1 MDSGLN
7 YTYQGFAYDTDV
19 ECEPYLNIDT
29 DGDNR
34 PDINLDLDG
43 DGKPD
48 INIDVDGDR
57 IPDTNIDSR
66 GDGKPDINV
75 DTDNDGNPDENIVEI
90 TEWKP
95 EHNVDK
101 PFSYDTMK
109 IESRPK
115 LEDQGVIIE
124 KPDGGKFLPN
134 MALKVI
140 DVTAEKKEA
149 VTSNAADFIKE
160 GQEVKQVFDIKL
172 LENGIEVKPDGIL
185 KIRIPIANDIK
196 NPTLIKQRADGSYE
210 KINAIIEDGYLV
222 YESDELGIVSII
234 GDLSS
239 EIQGN
244 YYPGDHTGGALTGDH
259 TNIMLHVSVMCFSIA
274 ILYYLRFKGKRIT
287 KR

>member
-1 MDSGLN
+1 MN

-19 ECEPYLNIDT
+19 ECEPYLNLDT
-29 DGDNR
+29 DGDGR

-57 IPDTNIDSR
+57 IPDTNIDST

-101 PFSYDTMK
+101 PFVYDMMK

-124 KPDGGKFLPN
+124 KPDGGNFLPN

-149 VTSNAADFIKE
+149 VTSKAADLIKE
-160 GQEVKQVFDIKL
+160 GQEVKQVYEIKL
-172 LENGIEVKPDGIL
+172 LENGIEVKPDGIW
-185 KIRIPIANDIK
+185 KIRIPIADDIK
-196 NPTLIKQRADGSYE
+196 NPTLIRQKKDGSYE
-210 KINAIIEDGYLV
+210 KIDAIIEGGYLV

-239 EIQGN
+239 EIQGS
-244 YYPGDHTGGALTGDH
+244 YYPGDNVGGALTGDT
-259 TNIMLHVSVMCFSIA
+259 TNLTLYMVICLYSLV
-274 ILYYLRFKGKRIT
+274 ILLCVIHKHQQKNN
-287 KR
+287 